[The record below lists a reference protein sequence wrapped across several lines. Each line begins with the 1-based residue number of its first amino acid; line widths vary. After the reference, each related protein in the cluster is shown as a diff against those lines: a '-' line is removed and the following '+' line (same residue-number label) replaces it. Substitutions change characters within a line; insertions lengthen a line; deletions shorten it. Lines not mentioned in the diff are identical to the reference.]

1 MNEHTLVRIFE
12 PLDRKKKSL
21 QARSREEVHILWGST
36 VNNVKNQP
44 A

>member
-21 QARSREEVHILWGST
+21 HARTREEVHIFWGNT
-36 VNNVKNQP
+36 VNNVENQLF
-44 A
+44 

>member
-12 PLDRKKKSL
+12 PLDLKKKSL
-21 QARSREEVHILWGST
+21 HARTREEVHIFWGNT
-36 VNNVKNQP
+36 VKNVENQP